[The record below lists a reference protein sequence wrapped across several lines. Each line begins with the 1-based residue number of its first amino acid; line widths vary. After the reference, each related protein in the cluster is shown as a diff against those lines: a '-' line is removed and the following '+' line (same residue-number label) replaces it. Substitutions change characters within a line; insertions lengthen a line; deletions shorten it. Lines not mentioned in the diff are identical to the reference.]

1 MASPVSAAIGPS
13 MLLLNAQ
20 CLLCSDRN
28 PGMPLLVCSGALVAL
43 DVAQAL
49 AFLHDGLGV
58 VHFDVKP
65 AVRLRFFL
73 TLVVFLLSLGL

>member
-1 MASPVSAAIGPS
+1 
-13 MLLLNAQ
+13 
-20 CLLCSDRN
+20 
-28 PGMPLLVCSGALVAL
+28 MPLLVCSGALVAL